1 MREAVVVTVGAGLR
15 ESWQVPTATAA
26 LDATVTVPGS
36 KSQTARLLVLAALAD
51 GPSRLTAPLHARDTE
66 LMAAALR
73 TLGHGVASAGDDWV
87 VTPGKPPS
95 DPPPGVLEV
104 AVGNS
109 GTVTRFLPAVAALGS
124 GDVRFDG
131 DPRIRERPVGPLID
145 ALRQLGVEID
155 DGGRGAL
162 PLNVHGHGSLPGG
175 NTTLDASVSSQL
187 VSGLL
192 LAAPR
197 SERGVEVHHE
207 GPRIPSHPYLEM
219 TVAELRKSGAHVE
232 ASADNTAWSIAP
244 GVIRARDVDIEPDL
258 SSAFPFLVAP
268 LLAGGSVTM
277 TGWPADSVQPGAI
290 IPQLLEKL
298 GAAVSFGPASITV
311 TGTGGVHGIDADL
324 GDFGE
329 AVPVLVALALFAE
342 NPSRLRNIANLRT
355 HETDRLLALSEEFGR
370 LGADVRE
377 TADGLEIHPAGGLT
391 GGTLD
396 PREDHRLAMSYA
408 VAGLRIPGITVLD
421 VGTVAKTVPDFL
433 LRWATMLGRD

>member
-1 MREAVVVTVGAGLR
+1 MLGVVPMREAVVVTVGAGLR
-15 ESWQVPTATAA
+15 ESWLVPTATAA

-87 VTPGKPPS
+87 VTPGKPPGE
-95 DPPPGVLEV
+95 PPPGGLDV

-131 DPRIRERPVGPLID
+131 DSRIRERPVGPLID

-162 PLNVHGHGSLPGG
+162 PLTVHGHGSLPGG
-175 NTTLDASVSSQL
+175 TTTLDASVSSQL

-219 TVAELRKSGAHVE
+219 TVAELRKSGVHVE

-244 GVIRARDVDIEPDL
+244 GVIGARDVDIEPDL
-258 SSAFPFLVAP
+258 SC
-268 LLAGGSVTM
+268 
-277 TGWPADSVQPGAI
+277 WP
-290 IPQLLEKL
+290 
-298 GAAVSFGPASITV
+298 
-311 TGTGGVHGIDADL
+311 GV
-324 GDFGE
+324 
-329 AVPVLVALALFAE
+329 
-342 NPSRLRNIANLRT
+342 R
-355 HETDRLLALSEEFGR
+355 
-370 LGADVRE
+370 
-377 TADGLEIHPAGGLT
+377 
-391 GGTLD
+391 
-396 PREDHRLAMSYA
+396 
-408 VAGLRIPGITVLD
+408 
-421 VGTVAKTVPDFL
+421 
-433 LRWATMLGRD
+433 